1 MTSPY
6 LTAVSSTNFIPIG
19 IPRDFE
25 NSPPIAFFGLLR
37 SLLSLPLTLSLSLAL
52 LFGLPLPSFSLP
64 FSLDLSLR
72 LALLRFISSALGLSP
87 LFCLPPTFGASCRAN
102 ED

>member
-6 LTAVSSTNFIPIG
+6 LTAVSSTNFIPTG

-37 SLLSLPLTLSLSLAL
+37 SLLSLPLTLSMLGL
-52 LFGLPLPSFSLP
+52 LPPSFSLP

-72 LALLRFISSALGLSP
+72 LVLLRFISLTLD
-87 LFCLPPTFGASCRAN
+87 LCLPPTFGASCRAN